1 MLVGDSGELRSSA
14 LSGRGLP
21 REGATI
27 VDPLT
32 MQILRRTG
40 TEGTVRQKARKDNSD
55 RKGMNDDVPNEGIPG
70 VLGVLGGLSPDISR
84 HMDVQPQVK
93 EKKFVFLSIQLSARK
108 QARLTK
114 HLGRAFLS
122 SAA

>member
-1 MLVGDSGELRSSA
+1 M
-14 LSGRGLP
+14 LP

-55 RKGMNDDVPNEGIPG
+55 RKGTNDDVLSEG
-70 VLGVLGGLSPDISR
+70 VSGVLGGLSPDVSGRI
-84 HMDVQPQVK
+84 DVQPQIK
-93 EKKFVFLSIQLSARK
+93 EKKFVFLSIQ
-108 QARLTK
+108 
-114 HLGRAFLS
+114 S
-122 SAA
+122 SDTNKRGLPDV

>member
-1 MLVGDSGELRSSA
+1 MNR
-14 LSGRGLP
+14 RGIPP

-40 TEGTVRQKARKDNSD
+40 TEGTVRQKARGGGGD
-55 RKGMNDDVPNEGIPG
+55 RKGANDDVPNEGAS
-70 VLGVLGGLSPDISR
+70 GGLSSEVAR
-84 HMDVQPQVK
+84 NMDAQPQVK
-93 EKKFVFLSIQLSARK
+93 EKKFVFLSIQSR

-114 HLGRAFLS
+114 HVGRVFLS
-122 SAA
+122 SVV

>member
-40 TEGTVRQKARKDNSD
+40 TEGTVRQKVRKDNSD
-55 RKGMNDDVPNEGIPG
+55 WKGMNDGVPNEGIPG
-70 VLGVLGGLSPDISR
+70 VLGGLSPDVSR

-93 EKKFVFLSIQLSARK
+93 EKKFVFLSIQSSGRK
-108 QARLTK
+108 QVKLTK